1 MKNKEDNIILKKSFE
16 FALNVVDLYNK
27 LMELKHWDI
36 ARQVLRSGTSIGA
49 NIREA
54 QRAVSKADFINKL
67 GISLKEADETQYW
80 FEIIDLKIM
89 KIDNEM
95 KIQIDELLR
104 LLTSIINSTK
114 KNNIN

>member
-27 LMELKHWDI
+27 LMEIKHWDI

-89 KIDNEM
+89 KIDSAM

-114 KNNIN
+114 KNNS